1 MRTILCTLKLPAP
14 SQLARR
20 RKIHSNPPTGVKRT
34 TTVKADYEPKRVI
47 HTAAHARRHRI
58 FVIILAC
65 AARADYYGRGLGEN
79 VSVVDTNAL
88 YLALLLVA
96 VDEVFFLR

>member
-1 MRTILCTLKLPAP
+1 ML
-14 SQLARR
+14 
-20 RKIHSNPPTGVKRT
+20 
-34 TTVKADYEPKRVI
+34 
-47 HTAAHARRHRI
+47 AAHARRHRI
-58 FVIILAC
+58 IVILAC